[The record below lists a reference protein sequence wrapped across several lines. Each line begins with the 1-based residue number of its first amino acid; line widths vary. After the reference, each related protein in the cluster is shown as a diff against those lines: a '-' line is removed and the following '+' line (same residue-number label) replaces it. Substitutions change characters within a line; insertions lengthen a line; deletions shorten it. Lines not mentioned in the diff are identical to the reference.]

1 MAHAGTAYHYIISE
15 KTTKERKT
23 MKKITSLCTALTL
36 LLGMTLSMPLT
47 AGAEGSTDFQIR
59 IVHTND
65 IHARITENESG
76 GIIGVE
82 RLGGIIDEYTDG
94 ADISLVADSG
104 DMFHGQSIA
113 TLVQGE
119 SIARLMKECGYDA
132 MTAGNHDW
140 SYGKD
145 RLKELVEISGAAM
158 LCGNVVDENGDPFF
172 EYDFI
177 MQDVEKD
184 EKTLTV
190 GVFGLIDPVIY
201 SSTAPSNV
209 AGLTFTDPVEFANKA
224 AKALKDK
231 GCDVVIALSHT
242 YDPAGLAA
250 QVDGVDLWLC
260 GHEHIGLDTTVTTPD
275 GSTAYVVE
283 NGYYLYQ
290 VGLIELDCALDENGE
305 LISLTFSSNAVGYEE
320 AAEYEKN
327 AEVTAL
333 LDEINAEQSV
343 ILNQTVGSSPAELDG
358 VWEHLRTGETNLGRA
373 VTAAY
378 LKATGADVAFE
389 NAGGI
394 RASVSEGDVTY
405 GDIISVSPYGNYIV
419 TKQVTGKQLKEILE
433 TSVDIQL
440 QCIAA
445 DESGDYDAWPQS
457 SGSYLQTGGMT
468 VVYDPAQEYGSRVI
482 SVEVGESPLD
492 EDRLYTVATNNYV
505 AVSKYYPQLAE
516 AEEVGEF
523 CACDEALIEFFR
535 QDSSVIE
542 AAVNR
547 QGMTAVPP
555 EPDTAETDEIPQDNS
570 SAENEELSN
579 PKTGIAID
587 MTAAWAAFVA
597 AAVMAGMAIG
607 KRARRK

>member
-1 MAHAGTAYHYIISE
+1 
-15 KTTKERKT
+15 
-23 MKKITSLCTALTL
+23 MKKLTSFFTAVTVLIGL
-36 LLGMTLSMPLT
+36 NLSMPIT
-47 AGAEGSTDFQIR
+47 AGADDSADFQIR

-65 IHARITENESG
+65 IHARVIENEKSS
-76 GIIGVE
+76 IIGVE
-82 RLGGIIDEYTDG
+82 RLGDIIDKYTDG
-94 ADISLVADSG
+94 ADIGLVLDSG
-104 DMFHGQSIA
+104 DTFHGQSVA
-113 TLVQGE
+113 TLVQGS
-119 SIARLMKECGYDA
+119 SIAELMQSCGYDA

-145 RLKELVEISGAAM
+145 RLKELADIAETKM
-158 LCGNVVDENGDPFF
+158 LTGNVVDENGKPFF
-172 EYDFI
+172 RDEFYTEEI
-177 MQDVEKD
+177 TKD
-184 EKTLTV
+184 DKTLKV
-190 GVFGLIDPVIY
+190 GVFGVIDPKIY

-209 AGLTFTDPVEFANKA
+209 EGLTFTDPVEFANKA

-290 VGLIELDCALDENGE
+290 VGLIELNCALDENGE
-305 LISLTFSSNAVGYEE
+305 LISLSFNRNALGYKE
-320 AAEYEKN
+320 AAEYEKK

-333 LDEINAEQSV
+333 LDKINSEQSV
-343 ILNQTVGSSPAELDG
+343 ILNKTVGSSPAELDG
-358 VWEHLRTGETNLGRA
+358 VWEHLRIDETNLGRA

-394 RASVSEGDVTY
+394 RASVKKGEVTY
-405 GDIISVSPYGNYIV
+405 GDIIGVSPYGNYIV
-419 TKQVTGKQLKEILE
+419 TKKVTGKQLKEILE
-433 TSVDIQL
+433 TSLDIQM
-440 QCIAA
+440 QCIEAY
-445 DESGDYDAWPQS
+445 ERGDNDAWPQS

-492 EDRLYTVATNNYV
+492 EDRLYTVATNNY
-505 AVSKYYPQLAE
+505 AATSKYYPQLAE

-523 CACDEALIEFFR
+523 CACDEALIEFFK

-547 QGMTAVPP
+547 QGMTA
-555 EPDTAETDEIPQDNS
+555 APQDDS
-570 SAENEELSN
+570 TPADDSAENEDYS
-579 PKTGIAID
+579 PKTGIVID
-587 MTAAWAAFVA
+587 MTAAWAAFAA
-597 AAVMAGMAIG
+597 AAVMAGMTIG

>member
-1 MAHAGTAYHYIISE
+1 
-15 KTTKERKT
+15 
-23 MKKITSLCTALTL
+23 MKKITSLCTALIM
-36 LLGMTLSMPLT
+36 LLGMTLSMPIT
-47 AGAEGSTDFQIR
+47 AGAEESTDFQIR

-94 ADISLVADSG
+94 ADIGLVLDSG
-104 DMFHGQSIA
+104 DTFHGQSIA
-113 TLVQGE
+113 TLVQGSSVAE
-119 SIARLMKECGYDA
+119 LMKSCGYDA

-145 RLKELVEISGAAM
+145 RLKELADMAETKM
-158 LCGNVVDENGDPFF
+158 LTGNVVDENGDPFF
-172 EYDFI
+172 RDEFFTEEI
-177 MQDVEKD
+177 TKD
-184 EKTLTV
+184 GRTLKV
-190 GVFGLIDPVIY
+190 GVFGVIAPVIY
-201 SSTAPSNV
+201 SSTTPSNV
-209 AGLTFTDPVEFANKA
+209 EGLTFTDSAQYAEKA
-224 AKALKDK
+224 AAALREQD
-231 GCDVVIALSHT
+231 CDIVIALSHT
-242 YDPAGLAA
+242 YDPTGLAE

-260 GHEHIGLDTTVTTPD
+260 GHEHMEIDTSVNTPD
-275 GSTAYVVE
+275 GSTAYVIE

-290 VGLIELDCALDENGE
+290 VGLIELDCALDENGQ
-305 LISLTFSSNAVGYEE
+305 LISLSLNSSAVGYEE
-320 AAEYEKN
+320 AAEYEKK

-343 ILNQTVGSSPAELDG
+343 ILDQVVGSSPTELDG
-358 VWEHLRTGETNLGRA
+358 VWENLRIGETNLGRA
-373 VTAAY
+373 ITAAY
-378 LKATGADVAFE
+378 LKATGADIAFE

-394 RASVSEGDVTY
+394 RASVAEGDVTY
-405 GDIISVSPYGNYIV
+405 GNIISVSPYGNYIV
-419 TKQVTGKQLKEILE
+419 TKQVTGRQLKEILE

-445 DESGDYDAWPQS
+445 YESGDYDAWPQS

-516 AEEVGEF
+516 ADEVGEF
-523 CACDEALIEFFR
+523 CACDEALIEFFK

-542 AAVNR
+542 AAINS
-547 QGMTAVPP
+547 QGMTAVTP
-555 EPDTAETDEIPQDNS
+555 EPEETEPEETDEATQSDSSPADD
-570 SAENEELSN
+570 SAENEDYP
-579 PKTGIAID
+579 PKTGVVID
-587 MTAAWAAFVA
+587 MTAAWAAFAA
-597 AAVMAGMAIG
+597 AAVMAGMTMG
-607 KRARRK
+607 RRARRK